1 MQFLMQDLIDF
12 SPSLLLGAWVTI
24 KLTCIS
30 MIGALQLGLMIGLA
44 RNSTLALSRVTA
56 RIFIDFVRGTPL
68 LLQIFYIYYALP
80 MIGIE
85 LPAFE
90 AGVIALS
97 VNYSAYLAEV
107 FRAGIQAIPHSQKE
121 AAQSL
126 NMSGFLVMRRVVLP
140 QALRIV
146 IPPIGNYF
154 IALFKDSALVSVISV
169 ADLMRSGQLI
179 ASTTFKHFEIFTFVA
194 ILYLLISYPVAWF
207 VNSLE
212 QRFKIGA
219 ENKPILPEWL
229 RQHFAPLFRF
239 SLDRKREGDL
249 PDPQRLSIVKDKSE
263 PLSKNARAKPPP
275 IIEMKGVTKRYFNYT
290 VLADIDL
297 SIHSGEVVV
306 ILGPSGS
313 GKSTLLRAINQLETI
328 DGGSLRVKGHEL
340 GREKDGTHDVES
352 NAVKRVRS
360 AVGMVFQQFNLFPH
374 MTVLENIIEAP
385 VHVKGT
391 PRLLAEKQAM
401 DLLAKVGLS
410 EKASSYPFRLSGGQQ
425 QRVAIARALA
435 MQPEIMLFDEVTS
448 ALDPELVG
456 EVLRVMRQLAAE
468 GVTMVV
474 VTHEMGFAQD
484 VADRVIFL
492 ADGKVVEDST
502 PADFFSAPK
511 TERGRSF
518 IASVSRPMAVL
529 AANSA

>member
-1 MQFLMQDLIDF
+1 MQFQMQDVFDF
-12 SPSLLLGAWVTI
+12 GPALLMGAWITI
-24 KLTCIS
+24 ELTCIS
-30 MIGALQLGLMIGLA
+30 MVGALILGLAIGLA
-44 RNSTLALSRVTA
+44 RNSTLAVLRIPA
-56 RIFIDFVRGTPL
+56 RLFIDFIRGTPL
-68 LLQIFYIYYALP
+68 LLQIFYIYYVLP

-126 NMSGFLVMRRVVLP
+126 NMTGLLAMRRVVLP

-154 IALFKDSALVSVISV
+154 IALFKDSSLVSVISV
-169 ADLMRSGQLI
+169 ADLLRSGQLI

-194 ILYLLISYPVAWF
+194 ILYLMISYPVAWF
-207 VNSLE
+207 VTSLE
-212 QRFKIGA
+212 ERFRIGA
-219 ENKPILPEWL
+219 ESKPIIPARI
-229 RQHFAPLFRF
+229 RQFVALLLRF
-239 SLDRKREGDL
+239 SIGGRRDGDL
-249 PDPQRLSIVKDKSE
+249 QGAQRFSIVRDKSE
-263 PLSKNARAKPPP
+263 PTSKAVQAKALP
-275 IIEMKGVTKRYFNYT
+275 IIEMKGVTKRFHENT
-290 VLADIDL
+290 VLAGLDL
-297 SIHSGEVVV
+297 TIHSGEVVV

-340 GREKDGTHDVES
+340 GLGQDQAGDVDPK
-352 NAVKRVRS
+352 AVKKVRS

-391 PRLLAEKQAM
+391 SRLLAEKQAM

-410 EKASSYPFRLSGGQQ
+410 EKATSYPFRLSGGQQ

-468 GVTMVV
+468 GMTMVV
-474 VTHEMGFAQD
+474 VTHEMGFARD
-484 VADRVIFL
+484 VADRVIFI
-492 ADGKVVEDST
+492 ADGNIMEDST
-502 PADFFSAPK
+502 PADFFSSPK

-518 IASVSRPMAVL
+518 IASVSRPSEAL